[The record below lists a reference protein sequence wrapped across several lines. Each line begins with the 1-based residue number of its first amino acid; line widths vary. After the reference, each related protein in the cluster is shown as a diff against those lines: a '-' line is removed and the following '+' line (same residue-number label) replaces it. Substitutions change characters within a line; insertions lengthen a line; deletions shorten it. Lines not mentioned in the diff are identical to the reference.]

1 MYILKNEKNS
11 AIEVLEKAIELN
23 IVDVQIYKNLG
34 KLYIMNNKLDEAI
47 FLFNK
52 LIEIDPKN
60 KEGLMS
66 LSQIYQIK
74 DDFKKAYELLRTAAS
89 YYFDVKNSST
99 YAYCAMQAI
108 NIYNVLLKL
117 DDKNPVLKINLANC
131 YIKTSDYNLA
141 LPLLTEL
148 AKNNP
153 QSMQIA
159 QQLSLC
165 HQSMGNL
172 ELAKDALK
180 AVIHKKQENTDIFYN
195 YAILLYQTGETSEA
209 IEMFKKVIKMDSKN
223 ALAHKDLGIIY
234 LNQHLIN
241 EANDEFQIALKLEPD
256 NPIINFEY
264 ANYLSAMGDFISAKK
279 LYNKAYEI
287 NNDNFE
293 ILKFMGINYIKLNDI
308 ENALLTLKKAN
319 DINSNDALVLYNL
332 GNVYYTNKEY
342 KKAKKMLEK
351 AYLLNLNPETLNLLG
366 IVNMKLNNFEEAK
379 NYFEK
384 LYQDYK
390 NNPYLLLNLGK
401 CYIKLTQN
409 DKAREYLNKAN
420 DLLPDFEE
428 VCELLKNLN

>member
-1 MYILKNEKNS
+1 
-11 AIEVLEKAIELN
+11 
-23 IVDVQIYKNLG
+23 
-34 KLYIMNNKLDEAI
+34 
-47 FLFNK
+47 
-52 LIEIDPKN
+52 
-60 KEGLMS
+60 
-66 LSQIYQIK
+66 
-74 DDFKKAYELLRTAAS
+74 
-89 YYFDVKNSST
+89 
-99 YAYCAMQAI
+99 
-108 NIYNVLLKL
+108 
-117 DDKNPVLKINLANC
+117 
-131 YIKTSDYNLA
+131 
-141 LPLLTEL
+141 
-148 AKNNP
+148 
-153 QSMQIA
+153 MQIA

-279 LYNKAYEI
+279 LYNKACEI